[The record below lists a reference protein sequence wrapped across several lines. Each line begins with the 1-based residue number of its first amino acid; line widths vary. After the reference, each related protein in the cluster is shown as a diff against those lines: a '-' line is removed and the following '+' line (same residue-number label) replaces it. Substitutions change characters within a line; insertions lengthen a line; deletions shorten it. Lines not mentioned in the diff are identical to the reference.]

1 MEKIIIMNLGMIKDI
16 WIDIFS
22 SQSDIKSDNIVNI
35 YNMINDIVSSEEKEG
50 RQIKKEEK

>member
-1 MEKIIIMNLGMIKDI
+1 MNLGMIKDI